1 MTHTAPG
8 APPLELVVETLT
20 PTAAPTIIAVDGHPK
35 AWVPLRNS
43 ATSATAWSPTRS
55 ARW

>member
-8 APPLELVVETLT
+8 GPPLELVVETLT

-35 AWVPLRNS
+35 A
-43 ATSATAWSPTRS
+43 
-55 ARW
+55 